1 MLQLLHY
8 VLAPPSRLPPFPSE
22 WGSPP
27 EAKGFQDAEFSF
39 LHSGIDGSFYTRC
52 TQGSGAAARDGW
64 VPKPP
69 HTRLWNVPAP
79 KELVMVEGEAMDAGD
94 VAALQAE
101 YETLLRAKLPGDK
114 GRTRFAVVPQL

>member
-8 VLAPPSRLPPFPSE
+8 VLAPLEHLPPFPAE

-27 EAKGFQDAEFSF
+27 DVPPGFGDAEFSF

-52 TQGSGAAARDGW
+52 TQGSGASAQDGW

-69 HTRLWNVPAP
+69 HTRLWNVTPSPVLPPDGEVLDA
-79 KELVMVEGEAMDAGD
+79 EG
-94 VAALQAE
+94 VAALQD
-101 YETLLRAKLPGDK
+101 ETEDILRAMLPCDK
-114 GRTRFAVVPQL
+114 TRFAVVPQL